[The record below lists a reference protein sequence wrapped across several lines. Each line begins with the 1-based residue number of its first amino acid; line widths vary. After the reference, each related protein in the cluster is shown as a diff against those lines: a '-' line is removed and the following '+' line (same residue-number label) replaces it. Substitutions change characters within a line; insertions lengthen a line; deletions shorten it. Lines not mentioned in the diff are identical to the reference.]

1 MASSKQNVPTEW
13 DIPKLRS
20 SFVFLNESKYLDDNS
35 EAQGT
40 LTLVVLPGDGRLT
53 RT

>member
-20 SFVFLNESKYLDDNS
+20 SFVFLSEGKYLDDNS

-40 LTLVVLPGDGRLT
+40 LTLLVIPGIGD
-53 RT
+53 